1 MNPDTQVVFLK
12 DHLNFVDEV
21 AGLWH
26 EEWGNESNKNDRER
40 KRLSVV
46 RNAKKDQIPFA
57 LIAMI
62 GDELAGSASVFE
74 NDLKNRPELG
84 PWLAAVVTKQKYR
97 GMGVAE
103 ELTSAVTTECKRLG
117 YTRIYLRT
125 EKADGY
131 FSRLGWKMMHDTI
144 DEKGLP
150 TRVFSKDI

>member
-1 MNPDTQVVFLK
+1 MNPKIKIVFLK
-12 DHLNFVDEV
+12 DQPSFVDEV
-21 AGLWH
+21 AGLWY
-26 EEWGNESNKNDRER
+26 EEWGNESNENDRER

-46 RNAKKDQIPFA
+46 RNAQKNQIPFV

-62 GDELAGSASVFE
+62 DNELAGSASVFE
-74 NDLKNRPELG
+74 TDLKNRPELG
-84 PWLAAVVTKQKYR
+84 PWLAAVVTKQQYR
-97 GMGVAE
+97 KLGVAE
-103 ELTSAVTTECKRLG
+103 KLTSAVITECKRLG